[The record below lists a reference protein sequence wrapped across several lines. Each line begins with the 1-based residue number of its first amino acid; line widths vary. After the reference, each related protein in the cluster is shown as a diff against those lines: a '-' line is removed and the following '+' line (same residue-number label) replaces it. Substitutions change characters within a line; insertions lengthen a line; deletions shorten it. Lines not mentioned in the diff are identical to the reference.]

1 MNAQD
6 LQIEQWRKEADEEYG
21 VWLDSLDMQQEW
33 VSRLVE
39 QGHIPTT
46 KEQQHE
52 SLYGL

>member
-1 MNAQD
+1 MNPKD
-6 LQIEQWRKEADEEYG
+6 DMIEQWRKEADEEYRG
-21 VWLDSLDMQQEW
+21 WLDCLDMQQEW